1 MNEIITTNHFD
12 RWLENLRDDKALVA
26 IDKRIHK
33 AQFGNFGKV
42 RFITNGIWEM
52 KIDVSGG
59 YRIYYKQVGK
69 ITYLLIIGGNK
80 TSQNRDISKALE
92 IIKELGI

>member
-1 MNEIITTNHFD
+1 
-12 RWLENLRDDKALVA
+12 
-26 IDKRIHK
+26 
-33 AQFGNFGKV
+33 
-42 RFITNGIWEM
+42 M